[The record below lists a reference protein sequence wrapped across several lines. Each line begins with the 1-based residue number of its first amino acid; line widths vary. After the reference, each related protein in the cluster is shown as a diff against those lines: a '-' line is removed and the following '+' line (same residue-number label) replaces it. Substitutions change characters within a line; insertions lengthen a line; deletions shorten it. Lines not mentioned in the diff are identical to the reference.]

1 MQASVMFQNNK
12 PVIAI
17 DGTAG
22 SGKGTLAKKL
32 AEVLNYDHLDSGL
45 LYRILAYEFLNLN
58 KDLKKLIKVDIDL
71 NIFLEKKKFK
81 KINLRS
87 SEITK
92 VSSEIAKL
100 KFVRHKLIS
109 FQRKFA
115 NFPPNGIGSVIDG
128 RDITSVITPLAEI
141 KFYVDAD
148 VEIRAKRRLLQLD
161 LPKESYNKVLKELI
175 KRDLQDKSRKISPLI
190 QTEDSHYI
198 NTSKITESE
207 VLAKAINFIK
217 KKQILFSDC
226 I

>member
-1 MQASVMFQNNK
+1 MQTSIMFQNNK

-32 AEVLNYDHLDSGL
+32 AEILNYDHLDSGL
-45 LYRILAYEFLNLN
+45 LYRILAYEFLNVN
-58 KDLKKLIKVDIDL
+58 KDLKKLTKVDIDL
-71 NIFLEKKKFK
+71 NIFLYKKKIK
-81 KINLRS
+81 KMNLRS

-92 VSSEIAKL
+92 ISSEIAKL

-109 FQRKFA
+109 LQRKFA

-128 RDITSVITPLAEI
+128 RDITSVITPHAEI
-141 KFYVDAD
+141 KFYIDAD
-148 VEIRAKRRLLQLD
+148 VKIRAKRRLLQLD
-161 LPKESYNKVLKELI
+161 LPKTNYNKVLEELI
-175 KRDLQDKSRKISPLI
+175 QRDLQDKSRKISPLI

-198 NTSKITESE
+198 NASKLNESE
-207 VLAKAINFIK
+207 VLEKAINYIK
-217 KKQILFSDC
+217 KKTDI

>member
-1 MQASVMFQNNK
+1 MFQNNK

-32 AEVLNYDHLDSGL
+32 AEILNYDHLDSGL
-45 LYRILAYEFLNLN
+45 LYRILAYEFLNVN
-58 KDLKKLIKVDIDL
+58 KNLKKLTKVDIDL
-71 NIFLEKKKFK
+71 NIFLYKKKIK
-81 KINLRS
+81 KMNLRS

-92 VSSEIAKL
+92 ISSEIAKL

-109 FQRKFA
+109 LQRKFA

-128 RDITSVITPLAEI
+128 RDITSVITPHAEI
-141 KFYVDAD
+141 KFYIDAD
-148 VEIRAKRRLLQLD
+148 VKIRAKRRLLQLD
-161 LPKESYNKVLKELI
+161 LPKTNYNKVLEELI
-175 KRDLQDKSRKISPLI
+175 QRDLQDKSRKISPLI

-198 NTSKITESE
+198 NASKLNESE
-207 VLAKAINFIK
+207 VLEKAINYIK
-217 KKQILFSDC
+217 KKTDI

>member
-1 MQASVMFQNNK
+1 MFQNNK

-32 AEVLNYDHLDSGL
+32 AEILNYDHLDSGL
-45 LYRILAYEFLNLN
+45 LYRILAYEFLNVN
-58 KDLKKLIKVDIDL
+58 KDLKKLTKVDIDL
-71 NIFLEKKKFK
+71 NIFLYKKKIK
-81 KINLRS
+81 KMNLRS

-92 VSSEIAKL
+92 ISSEIAKL

-109 FQRKFA
+109 LQRKFA

-128 RDITSVITPLAEI
+128 RDITSVITPHAEI
-141 KFYVDAD
+141 KFYIDAD
-148 VEIRAKRRLLQLD
+148 VKIRAKRRLLQLD
-161 LPKESYNKVLKELI
+161 LPKTNYNKVLEELI
-175 KRDLQDKSRKISPLI
+175 QRDLQDKSRKISPLI

-198 NTSKITESE
+198 NASKLNESE
-207 VLAKAINFIK
+207 VLEKAINYIK

-226 I
+226 IKD

>member
-1 MQASVMFQNNK
+1 MQESEMFQNNK

-45 LYRILAYEFLNLN
+45 LYRLLAYEFLNLN

-71 NIFLEKKKFK
+71 NIFLEKKKLK

-92 VSSEIAKL
+92 ISSEIAKL
-100 KFVRHKLIS
+100 KFVRQKLIS
-109 FQRKFA
+109 LQRKFA

-141 KFYVDAD
+141 KFYIDAD
-148 VEIRAKRRLLQLD
+148 VKIRAKRRLLQLD
-161 LPKESYNKVLKELI
+161 LPKESYNRVLKELI
-175 KRDLQDKSRKISPLI
+175 QRDIQDKSRKISPLI

-198 NTSKITESE
+198 NTGKINESE
-207 VLAKAINFIK
+207 VLAKAINYIK

>member
-12 PVIAI
+12 PVVAI

-58 KDLKKLIKVDIDL
+58 KDLEKLIKVDIDL
-71 NIFLEKKKFK
+71 NIFLEKKKIK

-92 VSSEIAKL
+92 ISSEIAKL
-100 KFVRHKLIS
+100 KFVRQKLIS
-109 FQRKFA
+109 LQRKFA

-141 KFYVDAD
+141 KFYIDAD
-148 VEIRAKRRLLQLD
+148 VKIRAKRRLLQLD
-161 LPKESYNKVLKELI
+161 LPKKNYNRVLKELI
-175 KRDLQDKSRKISPLI
+175 ERDLQDKSRKISPLI
-190 QTEDSHYI
+190 QTKDSHYI
-198 NTSKITESE
+198 NTSKINESE
-207 VLAKAINFIK
+207 VLAKAISYIK

>member
-71 NIFLEKKKFK
+71 NIFLEKKKLK

-109 FQRKFA
+109 LQRKFA

-141 KFYVDAD
+141 KFYIDAD

-207 VLAKAINFIK
+207 ALAKAINFIK

>member
-1 MQASVMFQNNK
+1 MFQNNK

-32 AEVLNYDHLDSGL
+32 AEILNYDHLDSGL

-92 VSSEIAKL
+92 ISSEIAKL

-109 FQRKFA
+109 LQRKFA

-141 KFYVDAD
+141 KFYIDAD
-148 VEIRAKRRLLQLD
+148 VKIRAKRRLLQLE
-161 LPKESYNKVLKELI
+161 LPKESYNRVLKELI
-175 KRDLQDKSRKISPLI
+175 QRDLQDKSRKISPLV

-198 NTSKITESE
+198 NTSKINQSE
-207 VLAKAINFIK
+207 VLAKAIGYIK